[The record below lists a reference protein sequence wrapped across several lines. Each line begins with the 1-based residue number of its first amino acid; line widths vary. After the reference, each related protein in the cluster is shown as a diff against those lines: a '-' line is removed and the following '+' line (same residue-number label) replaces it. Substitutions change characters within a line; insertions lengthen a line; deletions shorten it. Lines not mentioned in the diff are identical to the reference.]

1 MTITDNF
8 LLELIDSAGG
18 PTAIEGHCQKCG
30 DEVRFLVNIEDG
42 KPMLDSVADDG
53 AGMKF
58 YPYAN
63 RPEFLCG
70 ACIEAGEKLGSPVE
84 TYSRV
89 VGYLSPVRRWNRGKR
104 QEKLLRKDFD
114 TSKVHGGNEC
124 PATIG

>member
-1 MTITDNF
+1 MTSTDNF

-58 YPYAN
+58 YTHAS

-70 ACIEAGEKLGSPVE
+70 SCVEAGEVLGSPCE
-84 TYSRV
+84 IYTRV
-89 VGYLSPVRRWNRGKR
+89 VGYYAHTRRMNLGKKAEVGMR
-104 QEKLLRKDFD
+104 ETFD
-114 TSKVHGGNEC
+114 LGAFT
-124 PATIG
+124 